1 MKTKIIRIS
10 SPIMEKGKIR
20 EIVEVLRRDGIMVY
34 PTETFY
40 GLGANGFSA
49 NAIRKVYRLK
59 KRDLSK
65 PLPVVISDYDMLRHI
80 ISGDTMDFE
89 QLISDFWPGPL
100 TIIFRASSAVP
111 EELCGKDGTIGV
123 RLTEHPWVRDLV
135 SQAGFPITATSAN
148 ISGQKPIS
156 DPATAR
162 ELFEGT
168 VDLFVDGG
176 TTKGLSPSTVV
187 DFSGEKPRLVREGAI
202 PFNRLKKHWL
212 FLPDKTS

>member
-1 MKTKIIRIS
+1 MKTKIILIS
-10 SPIMEKGKIR
+10 SPIIEKGKIS
-20 EIVEVLRRDGIMVY
+20 EIVEVLRRDGVIVY

-40 GLGANGFSA
+40 GLGANAFSKK
-49 NAIRKVYRLK
+49 AIRKVYRLK
-59 KRDLSK
+59 KRGLSK
-65 PLPVVISDYDMLRHI
+65 PLPVVISDYDMLRYI
-80 ISGDTMDFE
+80 ISGDPMIFE
-89 QLISDFWPGPL
+89 PLISDFWPGPL
-100 TIIFRASSAVP
+100 TIIFKASSAVP
-111 EELCGKDGTIGV
+111 EELCGKDGTVGV

-135 SQAGFPITATSAN
+135 RQAGFPITATSAN

-162 ELFEGT
+162 ELFEGA

-202 PFNRLKKHWL
+202 PFTRLKKHWY
-212 FLPDKTS
+212 FLPDENS